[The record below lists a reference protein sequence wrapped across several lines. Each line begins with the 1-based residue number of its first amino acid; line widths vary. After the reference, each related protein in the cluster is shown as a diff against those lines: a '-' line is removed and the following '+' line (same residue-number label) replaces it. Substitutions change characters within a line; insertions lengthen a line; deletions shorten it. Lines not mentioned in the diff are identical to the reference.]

1 MHTVFVIGASVVG
14 TLGCVCLCASLLRRL
29 AEGQKLALLDAPAAQ
44 AQARHT
50 HAHAAYTYAALP
62 TRAAHV

>member
-1 MHTVFVIGASVVG
+1 MHMVFVIGATVVG

-44 AQARHT
+44 AC
-50 HAHAAYTYAALP
+50 HAHSAYTYVALP